1 MGSIVSERLGGLRR
15 YNQFNAA
22 VERIARG
29 YDATETTSPTVLL
42 GKLKRAAPYM
52 PIQPNVVALI
62 DKLVS
67 HSRKQDWKPGRT
79 PIVWPSNEELMLSF
93 DVSKRTVQNW
103 LRQAI
108 EAGLIVPRDSQN
120 GHRGGLRDAA
130 GNITWAYGFDL
141 SPLGAR
147 AAEFD
152 AIAAAGI
159 AEGKEITRLRN
170 VIQAARRRARMLGLA
185 VEENEIDGIDPTEA
199 LEFVRMAVAHV
210 SGSRSI
216 DQLIRCAAQVT
227 AQVNALQ
234 EAVDAVLIARASTT
248 SAWNDVNVLVDVAPA
263 GAPACTHSTTTI
275 KPESAKAVTRR
286 RLSRLSSGS
295 GVDTRPRAASGVEAD
310 LDRHGIDPAFIARAC
325 PEIIWDLDLGPRAWG
340 RLTSIAEQ
348 LADQHDISLHAWRE
362 ACRVM
367 GTTGAA
373 AAVIATVHKAVGREV
388 RNPGAYLR
396 GMSQRASKGELHLGR
411 TFHRLREQ
419 AAMVQ

>member
-1 MGSIVSERLGGLRR
+1 MGNLVSERLGGLRR

-22 VERIARG
+22 VERIAKG
-29 YDATETTSPTVLL
+29 YDATEATSPTVLL
-42 GKLKRAAPYM
+42 GKLKRAAPFM
-52 PIQPNVVALI
+52 PIQPNIVALI

-93 DVSKRTVQNW
+93 DVSKRTIQNW

-108 EAGLIVPRDSQN
+108 EAGLIAPRDSQN

-130 GNITWAYGFDL
+130 GHIIWAYGFDL

-152 AIAAAGI
+152 ATAAAGI

-170 VIQAARRRARMLGLA
+170 VILAARRRARMLGLA
-185 VEENEIDGIDPTEA
+185 VEENGIEGVDPSAA
-199 LEFVRMAVAHV
+199 LDLVRMAVAHV
-210 SGSRSI
+210 RGSRDI

-234 EAVDAVLIARASTT
+234 EAVDAALLASASANT
-248 SAWNDVNVLVDVAPA
+248 SNPGVDSHIDIAPA
-263 GAPACTHSTTTI
+263 GAGDCTHLTTTS
-275 KPESAKAVTRR
+275 KPESANAVTSRGF
-286 RLSRLSSGS
+286 SRLSSGS
-295 GVDTRPRAASGVEAD
+295 GSVTRLRAASEVEAD

-325 PEIIWDLDLGPRAWG
+325 PELIWDLDLGPRAWG

-348 LADQHDISLHAWRE
+348 LADQHEISPHAWRE

-396 GMSQRASKGELHLGR
+396 GMSQRATKGELHLGR

>member
-1 MGSIVSERLGGLRR
+1 MGSLVSAGLSGLRR
-15 YNQFNAA
+15 YNHFNAA

-29 YDATETTSPTVLL
+29 YEAQETTSPTVLL

-93 DVSKRTVQNW
+93 DVSKRTIQNW

-147 AAEFD
+147 ATEFD

-185 VEENEIDGIDPTEA
+185 VEENEIAEIDPIKT
-199 LEFVRMAVAHV
+199 LELVRMAVAHV
-210 SGSRSI
+210 SGSRSV

-234 EAVDAVLIARASTT
+234 EAVDAVLIARTTMT
-248 SAWNDVNVLVDVAPA
+248 SARNDADDLADIMPA
-263 GAPACTHSTTTI
+263 GAADCTHSTTTT
-275 KPESAKAVTRR
+275 KPKSANAVTGRGF
-286 RLSRLSSGS
+286 SRLSSES
-295 GVDTRPRAASGVEAD
+295 GNVTRSRANSRVEAD
-310 LDRHGIDPAFIARAC
+310 LDRHGIDPAFIAKAC
-325 PEIIWDLDLGPRAWG
+325 PGIIWDLDLGSRAWG

-348 LADQHDISLHAWRE
+348 LADQHDISPHAWRE

-396 GMSQRASKGELHLGR
+396 GMSQRASNGELHLGR
-411 TFHRLREQ
+411 TFHRLREE